1 MFGNLRQG
9 TPLYIFHRNEPKL
22 QIGEVIAVSQPVP
35 QVTTT
40 YNAGFQIPG
49 PRYLVDVKVKV
60 GSDEINL
67 QKLPANEPIADFGT
81 GMVVSESRES
91 IMTEID
97 NLRKSSQSILDS
109 VEQHKH
115 NIEVCSALLIEL
127 NPQAKQ
133 DAAHAEEMNNL
144 KKELADVKSLLLEL
158 ANKNKKKE

>member
-1 MFGNLRQG
+1 
-9 TPLYIFHRNEPKL
+9 
-22 QIGEVIAVSQPVP
+22 
-35 QVTTT
+35 
-40 YNAGFQIPG
+40 
-49 PRYLVDVKVKV
+49 
-60 GSDEINL
+60 
-67 QKLPANEPIADFGT
+67 
-81 GMVVSESRES
+81 
-91 IMTEID
+91 MTEID